1 MWHTCN
7 AIPAHITFPWKPT
20 FWYRQR
26 YMPHGWLPQPGDFL
40 HIITAMHFTVLNTTS
55 HPLSFRATNNNYT
68 KSSGFAHIHT
78 THTHTH
84 THTHTRM
91 HTHKRDILKQ
101 VPSFLHK
108 DHWMHQATCPHSTN
122 QLLRYSTKEHPATLY
137 GISASSFK
145 YWSSCNILPF
155 CNYTSSPAL
164 LQYPQYS
171 LIIFS
176 TA

>member
-1 MWHTCN
+1 MQRYPSPYHLSMETHLL
-7 AIPAHITFPWKPT
+7 IPATLYAPWVAPPTWRLPSHYHRHALHGLQYHIPPT
-20 FWYRQR
+20 FVPR
-26 YMPHGWLPQPGDFL
+26 YKQQLYQIKWFC
-40 HIITAMHFTVLNTTS
+40 
-55 HPLSFRATNNNYT
+55 
-68 KSSGFAHIHT
+68 
-78 THTHTH
+78 THTHNTH

-122 QLLRYSTKEHPATLY
+122 QLLRYSAKEHPATLY